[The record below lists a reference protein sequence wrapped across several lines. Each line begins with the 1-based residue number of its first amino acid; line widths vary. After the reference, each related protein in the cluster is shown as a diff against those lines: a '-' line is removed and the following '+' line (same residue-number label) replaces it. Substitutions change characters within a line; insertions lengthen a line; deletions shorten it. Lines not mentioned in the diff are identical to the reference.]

1 MIGIYSKGIAE
12 IPFLESFLDDE
23 VVFSPKEIKYLKY
36 IAGWGLKS
44 SAQKAIS
51 IAKKNRIPYLAL
63 EDGFIRS
70 LDLGVHRA
78 PTFSMVVDP
87 IGIYYDAARPS
98 LLENILNDD
107 SSLTQNI
114 LDEAEE
120 AIEFIRKHQIS
131 KYNLSSSNYTVK
143 SGGKKNILLVDQ
155 TANDMSIVLGGA
167 NASSFR
173 DMVKYA
179 QGMLDDANVYVKY
192 HPDVIAGKKKGYLS
206 ELPLDPRFKV
216 IKEHVNPIALLESMD
231 HVLVVTSQLGYEA
244 LLANKKVTTF
254 GMPFY
259 ACWGVTEDRIACG
272 RRKAR
277 RSVEEIFAAAYI
289 VYTRYIRPRTGA
301 AGRIMDV
308 LHYISLEKQGLTSPT
323 RYYAVNIPYWKR
335 RYIRP
340 FIPGVEFISSS
351 KKTSEL
357 QKDSRA
363 VFVAWS
369 YQSESMLNDIG
380 KERRVRVED
389 GFYRSVGLGSNFFLP
404 WSIVMDRRGMY
415 FNPTTES
422 DLEYILNHQQFD
434 ELDLEEAYK
443 IRELIVANG
452 LTKYNVDSARMIDL
466 PNVKGRKVIFV
477 PGQVQDDASILLG
490 CQGEFNSIDKLLK
503 HVRQTNP
510 DAFILF
516 KPHPDVVSGN
526 RTGASMISGL
536 RTYCDHIETRAS
548 VVDCIQAADEVHT
561 LTSQAGF
568 DALLRGKKVFTYGMP
583 FYAGWGLT
591 EDALTFER
599 RKRKLGI
606 DELVAGVLLYYP
618 LYYNHELKQPASC
631 RAVLRKLARIKNG
644 SARSKYKNLYHSSR
658 LRVFRKF
665 KHAVCEFM
673 GAD

>member
-1 MIGIYSKGIAE
+1 
-12 IPFLESFLDDE
+12 
-23 VVFSPKEIKYLKY
+23 
-36 IAGWGLKS
+36 
-44 SAQKAIS
+44 
-51 IAKKNRIPYLAL
+51 
-63 EDGFIRS
+63 
-70 LDLGVHRA
+70 
-78 PTFSMVVDP
+78 MVVDP
-87 IGIYYDAARPS
+87 VGIYYDAARPS
-98 LLENILNDD
+98 LLENILNDG
-107 SSLTQNI
+107 SSLARNI
-114 LDEAEE
+114 FDEAEE

-131 KYNLSSSNYTVK
+131 KYNLSSNNYTVN
-143 SGGKKNILLVDQ
+143 SGGKPNILLVDQ

-167 NASSFR
+167 SESSFR

-179 QGMLDDANVYVKY
+179 QAMLDDANVYVKY

-216 IKEHVNPIALLESMD
+216 IKDYVNPIALLESMD

-259 ACWGVTEDRIACG
+259 AGWGATEDRIACE
-272 RRKAR
+272 RRKAK

-301 AGRIMDV
+301 VGRIMDV
-308 LHYISLEKQGLTSPT
+308 LHYISLEKQGLTSPSK
-323 RYYAVNIPYWKR
+323 YYAVNIPYWKR

-340 FIPGVEFISSS
+340 FIPGIKFINSS

-357 QKDSRA
+357 KKDSRA

-369 YQSESMLNDIG
+369 YQSESMFNGIG
-380 KERRVRVED
+380 KERSVRVED

-434 ELDLEEAYK
+434 ELDLEEAHK
-443 IRELIVANG
+443 IRELIVAND
-452 LTKYNVDSARMIDL
+452 LTKYNVDSARMVDL
-466 PNVKGRKVIFV
+466 PDAKGRKVIFV
-477 PGQVQDDASILLG
+477 PGQVPDDASILLG
-490 CQGEFNSIDKLLK
+490 CQGEFNSIEKLLM

-526 RTGASMISGL
+526 RAGASTISHLSG
-536 RTYCDHIETRAS
+536 YCDHIETRAS
-548 VVDCIQAADEVHT
+548 VVDCIQAAHEVHT

-568 DALLRGKKVFTYGMP
+568 DALMRGKKVFTYGMP

-591 EDALTFER
+591 EDALIFER
-599 RKRKLGI
+599 RKRKLDI

-644 SARSKYKNLYHSSR
+644 SASGKYIKLHHSSR